1 MPPAPKSKVMP
12 KFAFG
17 DMSDSEA
24 EEEPE
29 EKRNPKAA
37 KGGFDFGMMDDD
49 SENDSQKDEN
59 SQND

>member
-1 MPPAPKSKVMP
+1 MP

-29 EKRNPKAA
+29 EQRNPKTA
-37 KGGFDFGMMDDD
+37 KGGFDFGMMDDE